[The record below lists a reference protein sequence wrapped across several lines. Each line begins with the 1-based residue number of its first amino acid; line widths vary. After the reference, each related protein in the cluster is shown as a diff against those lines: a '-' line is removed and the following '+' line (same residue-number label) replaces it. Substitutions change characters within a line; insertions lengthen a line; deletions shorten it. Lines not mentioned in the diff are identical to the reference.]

1 MNGYGSACID
11 ILISN
16 LSLDPRDS
24 RADFAAFQFSLL
36 VVKTFVV
43 IVKIT
48 IVMIL
53 MISKITT
60 IIMLIVIV
68 IIMDQYQ
75 HLGNCPPTPPPQL
88 NNSQL
93 TTS

>member
-1 MNGYGSACID
+1 MNGYGSASID
-11 ILISN
+11 ILIN
-16 LSLDPRDS
+16 LSLDQRDS
-24 RADFAAFQFSLL
+24 RADFAAFKFSLL

-53 MISKITT
+53 MIWKITT
-60 IIMLIVIV
+60 IIMIIV

-75 HLGNCPPTPPPQL
+75 YLGNCPPTPPPPQL

>member
-1 MNGYGSACID
+1 MNEYGSACID
-11 ILISN
+11 ILISY

-60 IIMLIVIV
+60 IIMVIVIV

-75 HLGNCPPTPPPQL
+75 YLGNCPPTPPP
-88 NNSQL
+88 NS
-93 TTS
+93 TIVN

>member
-1 MNGYGSACID
+1 MNGYGSASID
-11 ILISN
+11 ILIN
-16 LSLDPRDS
+16 LSLDQRDS
-24 RADFAAFQFSLL
+24 RADFAAFKFSLL

-53 MISKITT
+53 MIWKITT
-60 IIMLIVIV
+60 IIMIIVIV

-75 HLGNCPPTPPPQL
+75 YLGNCPPTPPPL
-88 NNSQL
+88 NSTIVN
-93 TTS
+93 

>member
-1 MNGYGSACID
+1 MNGYGSASID
-11 ILISN
+11 ILIN
-16 LSLDPRDS
+16 LSLDQRDS
-24 RADFAAFQFSLL
+24 RADFAAFKFSLL

-53 MISKITT
+53 MIWKITT
-60 IIMLIVIV
+60 IIMIIV

-75 HLGNCPPTPPPQL
+75 YLGNCPPTPPPP
-88 NNSQL
+88 NS
-93 TTS
+93 TIVN